1 MGHPDSIARPNGGSV
16 AAGVRIR
23 VAVVT
28 NIPAPYRV
36 PVFNRLAREG
46 DIDLHVFYAAK
57 REPDRAWDLPE
68 ISHPHSFLREK
79 FFTGKR
85 TFIHNNPDVFAALR
99 AFDPQV
105 VVTTGFSPT
114 YLYAFVYTKLFGR
127 RHVVM
132 TDGTLAS
139 EAGQSPVHRLLRR
152 VVLGRSGAFVVAS
165 DGGRALLREYGVA
178 EEKICFSP
186 LCANTSVPWESV
198 TPCSP
203 GLDFLFSGRLVNIKN
218 PLFALQVAH
227 GVANRIGRRVSLGIL
242 GSGPLAAELQTQ
254 AAKVA
259 DQVEL
264 RFAGHV
270 TQAEVPRWFASARV
284 FLFPT
289 SWDPWGVVANEA
301 CLAGVPVI
309 ASPHAGAAGEL
320 ILDGVNG
327 YVRPLDL
334 PQWIDAAAGL
344 ISNSTLYVRLSEQ
357 ARLDV
362 QPYSFENAAR
372 GIADAVRFAVG

>member
-1 MGHPDSIARPNGGSV
+1 
-16 AAGVRIR
+16 
-23 VAVVT
+23 
-28 NIPAPYRV
+28 
-36 PVFNRLAREG
+36 
-46 DIDLHVFYAAK
+46 
-57 REPDRAWDLPE
+57 
-68 ISHPHSFLREK
+68 LREK

-139 EAGQSPVHRLLRR
+139 EAGQTRVHRLLRR
-152 VVLGRSGAFVVAS
+152 VVLRRSGAFVVAS
-165 DGGRALLREYGVA
+165 DGGRVLLRGYGVA
-178 EEKICFSP
+178 EEKIYFSP
-186 LCANTSVPWESV
+186 LCANTSVSWESV

-203 GLDFLFSGRLVNIKN
+203 GLDFLFSGRLVSIKN

-242 GSGPLAAELQTQ
+242 GSGPLAAELHTQ
-254 AAKVA
+254 AAGVA

-334 PQWIDAAAGL
+334 PQWIDAAVRL
-344 ISNSTLYVRLSEQ
+344 ISDSTLYLQLSEQ
-357 ARLDV
+357 ARRNV
-362 QPYSFENAAR
+362 QLYSFENAAR
-372 GIADAVRFAVG
+372 GIADAVRIAVN